1 MGRVFPLSRNGGCR
15 YGWPIREGR
24 TSEHGIVEVQST
36 TEVLEYFLMTRRN
49 DFSKRKNGNDNQ
61 ITLNCRFSIK
71 KLRGR
76 KASQRSL
83 FRSR

>member
-1 MGRVFPLSRNGGCR
+1 MGRVFPLSRNGGFR

-24 TSEHGIVEVQST
+24 TSEHGIIEVQST
-36 TEVLEYFLMTRRN
+36 TVVPEYFLN
-49 DFSKRKNGNDNQ
+49 DKAEWFQQKKTGNDNQ

-76 KASQRSL
+76 KASQRYL